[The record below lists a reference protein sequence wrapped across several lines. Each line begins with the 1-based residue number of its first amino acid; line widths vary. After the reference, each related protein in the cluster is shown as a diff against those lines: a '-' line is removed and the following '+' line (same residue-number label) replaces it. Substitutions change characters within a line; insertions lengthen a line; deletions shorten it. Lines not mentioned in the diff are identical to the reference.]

1 MDNRVS
7 SPTEPHSVK
16 SGLRILF
23 ARMLDYSEL
32 SRTVEVPVVGRCSL
46 SSRQSTPGSSTL
58 IPEEPIQ
65 FVTSVKEEKTCGPC
79 VAFSHQYAAHTTLE
93 LEMSTI
99 EVSEQVEESPAEA
112 ALKIEARIYGL
123 VAPYTDEQLK
133 AIRPIPMLPG
143 DRGPFGPPNAY
154 HIPFRPIADPA
165 AAAGARERRR
175 KMFALTKA
183 AFPDLRV
190 PTPFVSVRANEIFP
204 FPMPFVRA
212 SLIKPCDED
221 EDSCTDI
228 FDTWCLWD
236 TGAQSSMILSRMLSK
251 EVKGGEEEGYAS
263 LVIRFAGTSNR
274 IETSVG
280 FRENLPNGTNFV
292 ILGQHMRPSS

>member
-1 MDNRVS
+1 
-7 SPTEPHSVK
+7 
-16 SGLRILF
+16 
-23 ARMLDYSEL
+23 
-32 SRTVEVPVVGRCSL
+32 
-46 SSRQSTPGSSTL
+46 
-58 IPEEPIQ
+58 
-65 FVTSVKEEKTCGPC
+65 
-79 VAFSHQYAAHTTLE
+79 
-93 LEMSTI
+93 
-99 EVSEQVEESPAEA
+99 
-112 ALKIEARIYGL
+112 
-123 VAPYTDEQLK
+123 
-133 AIRPIPMLPG
+133 MLPG

-183 AFPDLRV
+183 AFPGLRV

-263 LVIRFAGTSNR
+263 LVIRYASRRHFKDLLAERFSLDLLEHQTASRLRLALGR
-274 IETSVG
+274 IYRTVPISL
-280 FRENLPNGTNFV
+280 F
-292 ILGQHMRPSS
+292 